1 MALDKTSMATMRL
14 AELTAA
20 YPGMPTSGDVYDEM
34 MKYFEADSSGIIKEF
49 VANAVVLPG
58 TFSNSGGNLG
68 GTGKVS

>member
-1 MALDKTSMATMRL
+1 MALSKTSMATMRL
-14 AELTAA
+14 AELKAA
-20 YPGMPTSGDVYDEM
+20 YPDMPMSGDVYNEM
-34 MKYFEADSSGIIKEF
+34 MKYFEADSNGIIKEF